1 VQAVR
6 QEDEESQDLMTHL
19 TVKMDDGVEVTL
31 YPDGVTEVELDAMT
45 VARHDL
51 QGFVQFH
58 PDWTV
63 RTSRVTDAYVYTK
76 LKDHVVQAAINA
88 ARRRGRQARRIARQ
102 IVRTTTPPVW
112 TDPYSL
118 EGLCLLAE
126 GKIRRDGWPKGYPPL
141 ERQ

>member
-1 VQAVR
+1 MTYLIVR
-6 QEDEESQDLMTHL
+6 MKDE
-19 TVKMDDGVEVTL
+19 GEVTL
-31 YPDGVTEVELDAMT
+31 YPDGTVEVELDVMT

-51 QGFVQFH
+51 QGFVRFN
-58 PDWTV
+58 PDGTV
-63 RTSRVTDAYVYTK
+63 RSSRVQDAYVYTK
-76 LKDHVVQAAINA
+76 LKENVVQAAVKA
-88 ARRRGRQARRIARQ
+88 AWRRARQARRIARQ